1 MDKEDQTILEQMIS
15 LLPIIQ
21 TALDN
26 EIGIAVA
33 DREKILIYQPA
44 KNLDLRTTP
53 NTPLREGTASYR
65 IVHEGLP
72 RITAVVEKPQE
83 GLTFIAKAAAVND
96 HNGRVIGSII
106 FSQSIANQLRMKNMA
121 NKLAFNISTLASTT
135 EEITAQSQEMT
146 RITRELSEMAEES
159 KSRVSETNEV
169 LGFIK
174 QIAGQTNL
182 LGLNAAIEAAR
193 VGEQGRGFGVVAE
206 EIRKLA
212 ASSTES
218 VAKIN
223 QMLGSIQRDST
234 ETGSHI
240 RLVEEGVNQ
249 VTEAISQLA
258 GATEELRTMAETLE
272 EVAHSL

>member
-1 MDKEDQTILEQMIS
+1 MDKENQTVLEQLIS
-15 LLPIIQ
+15 VLPFVQ

-33 DREKILIYQPA
+33 NREKILIYQPA
-44 KNLDLRTTP
+44 KNLDLNTKP

-96 HNGRVIGSII
+96 NDGKVIGSII
-106 FSQSIANQLRMKNMA
+106 FSQSIANQVKMKNMA
-121 NKLAFNISTLASTT
+121 NKLAFSISTLASTT
-135 EEITAQSQEMT
+135 EEITAQSQEMA

-159 KSRVSETNEV
+159 KSSVSETNEV

-223 QMLGSIQRDST
+223 EMLVRIQRDST

-240 RLVEEGVNQ
+240 GLVEDGVNQ

-258 GATEELRTMAETLE
+258 GATEELRAMAETLE
-272 EVAHSL
+272 EIAHSL